1 MSEIIIS
8 TTNLTK
14 QYGKKKAVDS
24 VSVHIRQ
31 GEIYGFIG
39 RNGAGKTTFMKMIS
53 GLSGQTSGEIS
64 LFGAKGAESDRMRSR
79 IGTLIEAPGL
89 YPNMTAHQNLRL
101 KTVSVGINRPGYIE
115 ELIELV
121 GLSNVKN
128 TPTKKFSLGMKQRL
142 GIAMALVGDPDILVL
157 DEPINGL
164 DPQGI
169 VEVRD
174 ILLKLNKERRI
185 TILISSHILEEL
197 SKVATSYGIINNG
210 RLIAEMSSE
219 ELFAQC
225 EEKIEIKVDEPS
237 AVSPILDSL
246 GIQKYKTV
254 DSGTIEVYD
263 DLDRVPDIAEA
274 IVMKGIRLNGITK
287 KNENLED
294 FYLGITR

>member
-8 TTNLTK
+8 TTNLSK
-14 QYGKKKAVDS
+14 RYGKKKAVDN

-53 GLSGQTSGEIS
+53 GLSNQTSGEIS
-64 LFGAKGAESDRMRSR
+64 LFGAKGVESDRMRSR

-89 YPNMTAHQNLRL
+89 YPNMTAYDNLRL
-101 KTVSVGINRPGYIE
+101 KAISVGINRPGYIE
-115 ELIELV
+115 GLLELV
-121 GLSNVKN
+121 GLANVKKI
-128 TPTKKFSLGMKQRL
+128 PTKKFSLGMKQRL

-174 ILLKLNKERRI
+174 TLQKLNRERRI

-210 RLIAEMSSE
+210 QLIAEMSSE

-237 AVSPILDSL
+237 AVSPVLDEL

-254 DSGTIEVYD
+254 DSGTVEVYN
-263 DLDRVPDIAEA
+263 DLDRIPDIAEA
-274 IVMKGIRLNGITK
+274 LVMKGIRINGITK

-294 FYLGITR
+294 FYLGITK